1 MLKLVLSIVIGIL
14 IAIPWVFFYITLI
27 TFNDELFM
35 QAIYTFFHLAGIGL
49 IIWGIVKVNRS

>member
-14 IAIPWVFFYITLI
+14 LATPWVFLYITLI
-27 TFNDELFM
+27 TVTDDLLIEILYT
-35 QAIYTFFHLAGIGL
+35 AIHLGGIGL